1 MNNMNKQEL
10 QQTLI
15 NENVPSDLYNL
26 NGGLPN
32 EAFCLNKSQNTWE
45 VYYSERGLRSQIKR
59 FSTEEEAC
67 NYFYKTLLE
76 SL

>member
-1 MNNMNKQEL
+1 MKKQEL

-15 NENVPSDLYNL
+15 DENVPDDLYSL

-32 EAFCLNKSQNTWE
+32 EAFCLNKDQNSWE
-45 VYYSERGLRSQIKR
+45 VYYSERGVKSQLMK

-67 NYFYKTLLE
+67 DYFYKTVLE
-76 SL
+76 HL

>member
-1 MNNMNKQEL
+1 MNKQEL